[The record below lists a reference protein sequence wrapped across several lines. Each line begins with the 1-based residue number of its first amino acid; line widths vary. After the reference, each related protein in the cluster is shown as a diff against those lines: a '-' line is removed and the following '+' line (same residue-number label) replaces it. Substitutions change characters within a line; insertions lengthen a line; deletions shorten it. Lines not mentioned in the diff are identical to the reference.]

1 METMPCIYDALIRL
15 ARSASLLLKRPM
27 TLAVIGLSHGIV
39 GINPSETKGMAGA
52 SFDLFAKRYLHHF
65 RPCSVI
71 PNTHGLDEIGKN
83 KKFDLFGIQTHPIPL
98 NPHGL
103 RANRTSHY

>member
-1 METMPCIYDALIRL
+1 LDLIH
-15 ARSASLLLKRPM
+15 P
-27 TLAVIGLSHGIV
+27 VNIQI
-39 GINPSETKGMAGA
+39 
-52 SFDLFAKRYLHHF
+52 

-71 PNTHGLDEIGKN
+71 SNTHGLNEIGKIK

-103 RANRTSHY
+103 RANRTSQKFYRFCK